1 MAYSPIYG
9 KLRHQNYFAMIINTH
24 SIPHAKRISDDE
36 YEVEYWDLSDN
47 AKRHYYITL
56 QNQSYYCSNYDVYV
70 TYIEHPK
77 FLRETDLEKTLPIH
91 VMNDA
96 REGRTIIAIE
106 LSFDSY
112 YDLVDAMYEMIV
124 KYNLPSKQMLL
135 ISASEDLPAYIIERG
150 KQLNI
155 EPFNYEY
162 YCSMEHTIQ
171 RSIMLEFDLCRGYN
185 ELVKPNIKSPLLNN
199 RFPKKFLNLNRLWR
213 EHKIALLMLLIERN
227 LLADGHVS
235 FSKMDNWDIYYDRV
249 NKCFPAINADYNI
262 VDNLPLV
269 LDTNRFE
276 SYDLTYFK
284 RSLLPFY
291 NETYFSVVNET
302 HYNEKFPFTPTEKI
316 YKAILHKHP
325 FIVFGVP
332 NYLSKFKNRGY
343 KTFDGIIDE
352 SYDTETNV
360 NIRILKIANEI
371 ERLCNLNQNELE
383 EFRKKALEI
392 VEYNFEVLTNK
403 KDFIKKLL

>member
-1 MAYSPIYG
+1 
-9 KLRHQNYFAMIINTH
+9 MIINTH
-24 SIPHAKRISDDE
+24 SIPCTKRISDDE

-47 AKRHYYITL
+47 AKKHYYITL

-70 TYIEHPK
+70 VYIDHPN
-77 FLRETDLEKTLPIH
+77 FLKDTDLEKSLPIH

-106 LSFDSY
+106 FSFDSY
-112 YDLVDAMYEMIV
+112 YLLVDAVYEMIV
-124 KYNLPSKQMLL
+124 KYNLPPKQILL
-135 ISASEDLPAYIIERG
+135 ISASEELPNYILERG
-150 KQLNI
+150 KELNI

-162 YCSMEHTIQ
+162 YCSMEYTIQ
-171 RSIMLEFDLCRGYN
+171 RSVMLELDLCTGYN
-185 ELVKPNIKSPLLNN
+185 ELVKPVIKSPLLNEH
-199 RFPKKFLNLNRLWR
+199 FPKKFLNLNRLWR
-213 EHKIALLMLLIERN
+213 EHKVALLMLLSERN
-227 LLADGHVS
+227 LLDKGHVS
-235 FSKMDNWDIYYDRV
+235 FSKMDYWDTYYDRV
-249 NKCFPAINADYNI
+249 LERFTDRSIQEIARKNYHLIDK
-262 VDNLPLV
+262 LPLV

-276 SYDLTYFK
+276 YYDLTYFK
-284 RSLLPFY
+284 RSLMKYY

-302 HYNEKFPFTPTEKI
+302 HYIHEKFPFTPTEKI

-352 SYDTETNV
+352 SYDTETDV
-360 NIRILKIANEI
+360 NIRILKIVNEI
-371 ERLCNLNQNELE
+371 ERLCNLTQNELE